1 VFHQKKI
8 LPPALHTQQW
18 WASDLANYRGF
29 ASGNTY
35 WMEHDEYKEF
45 VHNGHPIFEED
56 QRNNVTVEGHDMT
69 SINDVDDDLD
79 EMFHNVDAEFTSKG
93 QSQKFSQM
101 MMRHQCFQGVERTQ
115 QVACCTNTVINECYQ

>member
-79 EMFHNVDAEFTSKG
+79 EMFHNVDAEFTSRG

-101 MMRHQCFQGVERTQ
+101 MMRHQCFRGVERTQ